1 MGTYVW
7 TLFPLGIKKSQAV
20 SEKELN
26 SLTLQNLK
34 EFMTFEQTCPLCD
47 NAAANYK
54 ITHTPF
60 GKSFECPTCNRFFI
74 DSSSENYLS
83 SLPEVTK
90 TERRAQLSKK
100 AKACL
105 DDDVFVIREPQSTEL
120 GGDGHGVAR
129 SAMISEYWKRDRDDV

>member
-1 MGTYVW
+1 MNVSNETSRAVNKQ
-7 TLFPLGIKKSQAV
+7 LFLIGRIA
-20 SEKELN
+20 
-26 SLTLQNLK
+26 LTHVK
-34 EFMTFEQTCPLCD
+34 VYMTVVQTCPLCD
-47 NAAANYK
+47 NAGATYK
-54 ITHTPF
+54 ITYAPF

-105 DDDVFVIREPQSTEL
+105 DVDVFVIREPQSTEL